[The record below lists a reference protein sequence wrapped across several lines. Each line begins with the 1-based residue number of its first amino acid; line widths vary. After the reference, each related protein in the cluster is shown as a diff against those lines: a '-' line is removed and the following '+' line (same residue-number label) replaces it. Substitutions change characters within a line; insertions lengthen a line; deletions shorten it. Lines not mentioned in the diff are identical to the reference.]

1 VIENH
6 SRRTLILFRAAIFF
20 GAFSLFVVQPM
31 YAKRLLP
38 ALGGSP
44 AVWNTVMVFFQ
55 AALLTGYAYAHL
67 MTRWRQRRW
76 AARLHLALLAVAV
89 MLPIM
94 PLPTASPHGNFSS
107 IVWLLNTLVWGIG
120 PAFILVSASSPLIQG
135 WFSRTDHP
143 LRDDPYFLY
152 AASNIGSFAALIA
165 YPIVIEPFFPVA
177 IQIVAWRIGL
187 VVLGILLWSCSRQV
201 VYDGTNTDQ
210 TSLAGQS
217 NVAGL
222 SWARRLR
229 WIAYAAAASS
239 WLLAVTQSLTTDL
252 APVPLLWVI
261 PLGLYLLSF
270 VVAFAHKKWISA
282 SIWHQCLPAATLVL
296 VVSLIFHGGWQP
308 IVIHLAAFVC
318 GAMVCHSALAADR
331 PDASQLTEFYLWIS
345 FGGVV
350 GGIFNALISP
360 LVFPVIVEYGI
371 AIAMTAWAVQSPFA
385 KPAKNNTILNLR
397 SSWVLLPTIVLVIA
411 GLAATCD
418 FQGTPLMAVAVI
430 VATPVLLAA
439 WLLGMPRLVVA
450 IGGLML
456 VLNQFEPPIAGTT
469 RWVDRSFFGVHRVMS
484 ADVVQETRLLHGST
498 VHGIQSA
505 VRPSEPLAYYARSG
519 PLGEIFS
526 RLSET
531 QTDHVGVVGLGA
543 GAIAAYSN
551 LPSGG
556 KRQITFYEI
565 DPLVIRIATDTSY
578 FSFLS
583 DAGISADDIVL
594 GDGRAELATRDSA
607 PLDGLVLDAFSSDAI
622 PMHLLTRESLAVY
635 QSQLSEQGWVAFHIS
650 NRHLNLADILGGLAA
665 DANCVAYWRLS
676 NPSQEERDQGI
687 AVAQYV
693 IMAADRSTLE
703 PLVADGDWKPIHDP
717 ALPFWTDDYSNLLD
731 VVGWR

>member
-1 VIENH
+1 VIENT
-6 SRRTLILFRAAIFF
+6 SQRTLFLYRAAIFF

-67 MTRWRQRRW
+67 MTRWKQRRW
-76 AARLHLALLAVAV
+76 ATALHLGLLAAAAL
-89 MLPIM
+89 LPIM
-94 PLPTASPHGNFSS
+94 PTPEASPHGNLSS
-107 IVWLLNTLVWGIG
+107 ILWLLKTLAWGIG
-120 PAFILVSASSPLIQG
+120 PAFVLVSASSPLIQS
-135 WFSRTDHP
+135 WFSGTDHP

-165 YPIVIEPFFPVA
+165 YPIVIEPFLPVA
-177 IQIVAWRIGL
+177 FQIAAWRIGL
-187 VVLGILLWSCSRQV
+187 IVLWVLLWTCSRHV
-201 VYDGTNTDQ
+201 RHDETALDQ
-210 TSLAGQS
+210 QSLATQPVVS
-217 NVAGL
+217 PL
-222 SWARRLR
+222 SWARRIQ
-229 WIAYAAAASS
+229 WMAYAAAASS

-270 VVAFAHKKWISA
+270 VVAFAQKEWVSP
-282 SIWHQCLPAATLVL
+282 SVWHQCLPAAIFVL
-296 VVSLIFHGGWQP
+296 VVSLIFHGSWQP

-318 GAMVCHSALAADR
+318 GVMVCHLALAADR

-345 FGGVV
+345 LGGVV
-350 GGIFNALISP
+350 GGIFNALIAP
-360 LVFPVIVEYGI
+360 LVFPVIVEYGF
-371 AIAMTAWAVQSPFA
+371 AILLTAWAVRSPFA
-385 KPAKNNTILNLR
+385 KSEKNKTILNLR
-397 SSWVLLPTIVLVIA
+397 SSWILLPAVVLLIA
-411 GLAATCD
+411 GLAVTCD
-418 FQGTPLMAVAVI
+418 FQGTPLMALTVI

-439 WLLGMPRLVVA
+439 WLLGMPRLVVG
-450 IGGLML
+450 IGGAML
-456 VLNQFEPPIAGTT
+456 ILNQFEPPFAGTT

-526 RLSET
+526 LLPEAK
-531 QTDHVGVVGLGA
+531 TDHVGVVGLGA
-543 GAIAAYSN
+543 GAIAAYSK

-556 KRQITFYEI
+556 EREITFYEI
-565 DPLVIRIATDTSY
+565 DPLVIQIATDPKY
-578 FSFLS
+578 FTFLS

-594 GDGRAELATRDSA
+594 GDGRAELASRDSA

-635 QSQLSEQGWVAFHIS
+635 RSQLSQQGWVAFHIS

-665 DANCVAYWRLS
+665 DANWVAYWRTS
-676 NPSQEERDQGI
+676 SPTEEEMNQGI

-693 IMAADRSTLE
+693 ILAADRSVLE
-703 PLVADGDWKPIHDP
+703 PLVARGDWKPIHDP
-717 ALPFWTDDYSNLLD
+717 GLPFWTDDYSNLLD
-731 VVGWR
+731 VLGWW

>member
-1 VIENH
+1 V
-6 SRRTLILFRAAIFF
+6 
-20 GAFSLFVVQPM
+20 
-31 YAKRLLP
+31 
-38 ALGGSP
+38 
-44 AVWNTVMVFFQ
+44 
-55 AALLTGYAYAHL
+55 
-67 MTRWRQRRW
+67 
-76 AARLHLALLAVAV
+76 
-89 MLPIM
+89 
-94 PLPTASPHGNFSS
+94 
-107 IVWLLNTLVWGIG
+107 
-120 PAFILVSASSPLIQG
+120 
-135 WFSRTDHP
+135 
-143 LRDDPYFLY
+143 
-152 AASNIGSFAALIA
+152 
-165 YPIVIEPFFPVA
+165 
-177 IQIVAWRIGL
+177 
-187 VVLGILLWSCSRQV
+187 
-201 VYDGTNTDQ
+201 
-210 TSLAGQS
+210 
-217 NVAGL
+217 
-222 SWARRLR
+222 
-229 WIAYAAAASS
+229 
-239 WLLAVTQSLTTDL
+239 
-252 APVPLLWVI
+252 
-261 PLGLYLLSF
+261 
-270 VVAFAHKKWISA
+270 
-282 SIWHQCLPAATLVL
+282 
-296 VVSLIFHGGWQP
+296 
-308 IVIHLAAFVC
+308 
-318 GAMVCHSALAADR
+318 MVCHSALAADR
-331 PDASQLTEFYLWIS
+331 PDASQLTEFYLWVS

-350 GGIFNALISP
+350 GGIFNALIAP
-360 LVFPVIVEYGI
+360 LVFPVIVEYGM
-371 AIAMTAWAVQSPFA
+371 AIFLTAWAVQSPFA
-385 KPAKNNTILNLR
+385 KPAKNNTILRLR

-418 FQGTPLMAVAVI
+418 FQGTPLMALAVI

-439 WLLGMPRLVVA
+439 WLLGMPRLVVS

-556 KRQITFYEI
+556 TRQITFYEI

-594 GDGRAELATRDSA
+594 GDGRAELATRDSE

-635 QSQLSEQGWVAFHIS
+635 QSQLSEQGWLAFHIS

-665 DANCVAYWRLS
+665 DANWVAYWRLS

-693 IMAADRSTLE
+693 IMAADRSTLQ
-703 PLVADGDWKPIHDP
+703 PLVAGDDWKPIHDP